1 MSTPRQPFVGLAL
14 MAALGIIIADLF
26 PIGASQWWL
35 SAITFALLA
44 IALFWWAN
52 LGSTYLLVGVGF
64 FLLHNFR
71 TGDTAGLQLA
81 ADLSERPRVV
91 NAVGFV
97 TSEPKVASNGFATFL
112 FKLESIEFEAKTRP
126 THATL
131 VARWRGNPE
140 FGHELKLFGI
150 AEPIEP
156 PRNPGEFDMRSYL
169 ARQDVRRSLF
179 VRYAE
184 DGTLIRK
191 GAANPFVTNSDQS
204 PEAAHQSPR
213 EE

>member
-14 MAALGIIIADLF
+14 MATLGIIIADLF

-35 SAITFALLA
+35 ATIAFAFVTVP
-44 IALFWWAN
+44 LFYWPN
-52 LGSTYLLVGVGF
+52 LGLTYVLVGVGF

-156 PRNPGEFDMRSYL
+156 PRNPGEFNMRSYL

-179 VRYAE
+179 VRYPE
-184 DGTLIRK
+184 DGVLLK
-191 GAANPFVTNSDQS
+191 GAGGSRILR
-204 PEAAHQSPR
+204 AAQKSR
-213 EE
+213 AWMS